1 MTKRVLMIAGPNGA
15 GKTTAAMTLLPKF
28 LGIHE
33 FVNADEIARGLNPL
47 NLEGQA
53 IAAGK
58 IMISRIENL
67 TESGKSFGF
76 ESTGAGITHKDTLR
90 RCKAAG
96 YETALAFLWL
106 PNAEMAVRRVK
117 YRVQSG
123 GHAIPEDT
131 IRRRYNNGLKHLLID
146 YLPLV
151 DRAVIYDNSQAGG
164 MHLIAEKSPVHL
176 QLDIRDNT
184 IWKKITEAANA

>member
-1 MTKRVLMIAGPNGA
+1 MIAGPNGA
-15 GKTTAAMTLLPKF
+15 GKTTAAMTLLPQF
-28 LGIHE
+28 LNIHE

-58 IMISRIENL
+58 IMLSRIAQL
-67 TESGKSFGF
+67 IESGKSFGF
-76 ESTGAGITHKDTLR
+76 ESTGAGITHKDTLL

-106 PNAEMAVRRVK
+106 PSAEMAIRRVK

-123 GHAIPEDT
+123 GHTIPEDT
-131 IRRRYNNGLKHLLID
+131 IRRRYHNGLKHLVSD

-151 DRAVIYDNSQAGG
+151 DRAVIYDNSQASG
-164 MHLIAEKSPVHL
+164 MHLIAEKFPDHPQLNVH
-176 QLDIRDNT
+176 DNL
-184 IWKKITEAANA
+184 IWHKITGAAHA